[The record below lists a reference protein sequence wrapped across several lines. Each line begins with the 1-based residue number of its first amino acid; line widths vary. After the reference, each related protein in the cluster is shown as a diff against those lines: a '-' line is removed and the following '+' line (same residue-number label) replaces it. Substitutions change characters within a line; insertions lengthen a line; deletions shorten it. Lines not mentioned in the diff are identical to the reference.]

1 MAGILSRLTGIRKPL
16 SLAESHRLAGHA
28 LELLRHGNAPT
39 EVKAALEARR
49 ASTMEAGKLT
59 TQAVATYEAEL
70 VRTVN
75 LPVSA
80 TSDLNYYFLLGVTPR
95 ATTERIHRAYR
106 RKAKDVHPDRH
117 DSEFTREYWSRLM
130 SLITDAHEVLSDP
143 KQRRVYD
150 VIWRDRSK
158 QVAAEFRRKG
168 EMRGDKV
175 TRYLWSVAELSEIE
189 DEISRLLDEIKV
201 GIKERRPVHEL
212 GSRLLA
218 TVEGYEGRIL
228 EIRTDTHGLAA
239 PFLHFGDTVRSVT
252 QRKERLVPGLQQ
264 LAGWL
269 ADTNIAPAGETLQTQ
284 IAIAEE
290 MIEEVR
296 AAQHQF
302 DIAALR

>member
-28 LELLRHGNAPT
+28 LELLRHGKAPT
-39 EVKAALEARR
+39 EVKAALEAKR
-49 ASTMEAGKLT
+49 ASAIEAGKLT
-59 TQAVATYEAEL
+59 MQAVGTYEAEL

-95 ATTERIHRAYR
+95 ASTERIHRAYR

-130 SLITDAHEVLSDP
+130 ALITDAHEVLSDP

-150 VIWRDRSK
+150 VIWRERSK

-189 DEISRLLDEIKV
+189 DEISRLLDEIKA
-201 GIKERRPVHEL
+201 GIKERRPVNEL

-239 PFLHFGDTVRSVT
+239 PFLHFGDTVRNVT

-264 LAGWL
+264 VAGWL
-269 ADTNIAPAGETLQTQ
+269 ADTSVAPAGETLQNQ
-284 IAIAEE
+284 IAVAEK

>member
-1 MAGILSRLTGIRKPL
+1 MPSLLSRLTGIRRPL
-16 SLAESHRLAGHA
+16 SLAESHRLAGRA
-28 LELLRHGNAPT
+28 LELLRQGKAPA
-39 EVKAALEARR
+39 EVKAALESRG
-49 ASTMEAGKLT
+49 ASAVEAGKLT
-59 TQAVATYEAEL
+59 LQAVGTYENEL
-70 VRTVN
+70 VRSVS
-75 LPVSA
+75 LPISA
-80 TSDLNYYFLLGVTPR
+80 TSDLNYYFLLGVTPK
-95 ATTERIHRAYR
+95 ASTERIHRAYR
-106 RKAKDVHPDRH
+106 RKARDVHPDRH

-130 SLITDAHEVLSDP
+130 ALITDAHEVLSDP
-143 KQRRVYD
+143 TQRRVYD

-158 QVAAEFRRKG
+158 QVAAAYRRKG

-189 DEISRLLDEIKV
+189 DEISRLLDEVKGNIKQ
-201 GIKERRPVHEL
+201 GQPVSEL

-218 TVEGYEGRIL
+218 TVESYEGRIL
-228 EIRTDTHGLAA
+228 EIRTNTHGLAA

-264 LAGWL
+264 LGGWL
-269 ADTNIAPAGETLQTQ
+269 ADATNAPAGETLQNQ
-284 IAIAEE
+284 IAVAEE